1 MARVAVVTGGSAGI
15 GKEAAKSLA
24 AQGWR
29 IIAVGRNPER
39 SAAALAEIKAAS
51 NGEPVD
57 MLVGDL
63 AVLREADRIAEEIAG
78 LTDRIDVLFNN
89 AGGVAD
95 RQVITS
101 EGNEGTFAG
110 NHLGPFLL
118 TERLTPLLKAA
129 AKDAPKGAVR
139 IINTS
144 STGHLTAPGFDW
156 DDPQML
162 NPGTFQFG
170 RAYCNAK
177 LANVLHAN
185 VLAKRLA
192 GDGIVAHSMHPGVVD
207 SNFISHA
214 EAGMQSYMRTL
225 DLRPPSEA
233 GDMLAWLATSDE
245 AGQSTGGYFH
255 KNVPAETSDMAKDDA
270 LAERLWAESEKLVA
284 KGGF

>member
-1 MARVAVVTGGSAGI
+1 MARVAVVTGASAGI

-29 IIAVGRNPER
+29 VIAVGRNAER
-39 SAAALAEIKAAS
+39 SAAALAEIQAAS
-51 NGEPVD
+51 SGAPVD

-63 AVLREADRIAEEIAG
+63 ALLREAARIADEIAG
-78 LTDRIDVLFNN
+78 LTDRVDVLLNN

-95 RQVITS
+95 RRVMTD
-101 EGNEGTFAG
+101 EGNEATFTG

-118 TERLTPLLKAA
+118 TNRLIPLLKAA
-129 AKDAPKGAVR
+129 AKDVAPGAVR

-144 STGHLTAPGFDW
+144 STGHLTAKPFDW
-156 DDPQML
+156 DDVQMIED
-162 NPGTFQFG
+162 FQFG
-170 RAYCNAK
+170 KAYCNAK
-177 LANVLHAN
+177 LANILHSN

-192 GDGIVAHSMHPGVVD
+192 EDGIIAHSMHPGVVD

-233 GDMLAWLATSDE
+233 GDMLVWLATSDE
-245 AGQSTGGYFH
+245 AGRTTGGYFH
-255 KNVPAETSDMAKDDA
+255 KNAPAETSDMAKDDA
-270 LAERLWAESEKLVA
+270 LAERLWVESGKLVA